1 MEMFTSPIEPAKWF
15 DRTFF
20 CKKTCISQDFS
31 RTLQRLF
38 ENSNYGYHHE
48 AN

>member
-1 MEMFTSPIEPAKWF
+1 MFTSPIELAKRF

-20 CKKTCISQDFS
+20 FKKTCISQDFS

-38 ENSNYGYHHE
+38 ENSNYGYYHE